1 MTTTSTSTPADVS
14 ATEVVADASPQRAR
28 RRVAAVGLG
37 LGALTIAALLATTP
51 WGGRNATS
59 YDEIAAVRDAAWAGI
74 LADGIAFAVV
84 GVLFSLTVLSLVRSR
99 GRVWALVGA
108 IVTSFGGLLFAM
120 GSFAFVSFAWYATSP
135 AIPVDSGKA
144 LVAYAAENPQQGFV
158 PAMIGFLLFTV
169 GSLLLAVALLRSR
182 AVPIAAVIVFAVL
195 TVSQFVGVEGRG
207 LDFVQIALMLLLT
220 GLAVVGFRRS

>member
-1 MTTTSTSTPADVS
+1 MTTTSTTTPADTS
-14 ATEVVADASPQRAR
+14 ATDPVAGTSPEPAR

-37 LGALTIAALLATTP
+37 LGALTVAALLITTP
-51 WGGRNATS
+51 WGGRNATA

-84 GVLFSLTVLSLVRSR
+84 GVMFSLTVLSLVRSR
-99 GRVWALVGA
+99 GRVLALVGA
-108 IVTSFGGLLFAM
+108 IITSLGGLLFAV
-120 GSFAFVSFAWYATSP
+120 GSFAFASFAWYVTSS

-144 LVAYAAENPQQGFV
+144 LMAYAAENPQHGFL
-158 PAMIGFLLFTV
+158 PGMIGFLLFTV

-207 LDFVQIALMLLLT
+207 LDFVQIGLMVLLA